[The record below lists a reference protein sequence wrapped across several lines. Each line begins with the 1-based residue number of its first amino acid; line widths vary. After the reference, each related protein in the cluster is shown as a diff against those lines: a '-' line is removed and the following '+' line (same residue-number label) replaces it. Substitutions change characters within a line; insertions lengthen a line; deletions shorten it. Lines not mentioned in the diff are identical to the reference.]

1 MGMMAT
7 KARIPFYKDW
17 LLIPLIGLVY
27 LADQFTKWL
36 VERELCYQ
44 QPIPAEGPFQ
54 LTCSFNTG
62 AAFGLFVDHT
72 FLLIIASFIGVGV
85 LLYIYRMHPAH
96 GLLLR
101 ISLGLQ
107 LGGAIGNLTD
117 RIRFGQV
124 TDFVKLGPW
133 PVFNLA
139 DAAIVTGI
147 VILVALFFL
156 PSKDETPPAPAQ
168 PVEEYLYTP
177 TEEDSDGTPVNFQ
190 QKGEVTDEPVSS
202 QRREGP

>member
-1 MGMMAT
+1 MAT
-7 KARIPFYKDW
+7 KSTIPFYRDW
-17 LLIPLIGLVY
+17 LLIPIIGIVY
-27 LADQFTKWL
+27 LLDQLSKYL
-36 VERELCYQ
+36 VEQELCYRSAF
-44 QPIPAEGPFQ
+44 PAEGTFQ
-54 LTCSFNTG
+54 LKCSFNTG

-72 FLLIIASFIGVGV
+72 FLLIIASFIGVAV

-133 PVFNLA
+133 PIFNVA
-139 DAAIVTGI
+139 DACIVVGI
-147 VILVALFFL
+147 IILIGLFVL
-156 PSKDETPPAPAQ
+156 SEGKEEPASQ
-168 PVEEYLYTP
+168 QSGGYLYTP
-177 TEEDSDGTPVNFQ
+177 MEDASEGVTSFQ
-190 QKGEVTDEPVSS
+190 
-202 QRREGP
+202 RENEG

>member
-1 MGMMAT
+1 MDIAMDENFSPS

-17 LLIPLIGLVY
+17 LLIPIIGLVY
-27 LADQFTKWL
+27 VLDQFTKHW
-36 VERELCYQ
+36 VEEEICYGRAIPRE
-44 QPIPAEGPFQ
+44 GTFQ

-62 AAFGLFVDHT
+62 TAFGLFPDHT
-72 FLLIIASFIGVGV
+72 FLLILASFIGVGV
-85 LLYIYRMHPAH
+85 LLLVYQRHPVP
-96 GLLLR
+96 GPLLR

-139 DAAIVTGI
+139 DACIVVGI
-147 VILVALFFL
+147 TMLVWLFIF
-156 PSKDETPPAPAQ
+156 SGSAQEPAPAMESTDNILE
-168 PVEEYLYTP
+168 PTPEFAPEETHGDQSP
-177 TEEDSDGTPVNFQ
+177 PSEKDED
-190 QKGEVTDEPVSS
+190 
-202 QRREGP
+202 

>member
-1 MGMMAT
+1 MQAMANRT
-7 KARIPFYKDW
+7 PIPFYKDW
-17 LLIPLIGLVY
+17 LLIPVIGLVY
-27 LADQFTKWL
+27 LLDQLTKFL
-36 VERELCYQ
+36 VEERLCYG
-44 QPIPAEGPFQ
+44 QPLPAEGTFQ
-54 LTCSFNTG
+54 LKCSFNTG

-85 LLYIYRMHPAH
+85 LLYIYRLHPAH

-133 PVFNLA
+133 PIFNVA
-139 DAAIVTGI
+139 DACIVVGI
-147 VILVALFFL
+147 IILIALFFL
-156 PSKDETPPAPAQ
+156 NGDKEPDSGQSA
-168 PVEEYLYTP
+168 EEYLYTP
-177 TEEDSDGTPVNFQ
+177 SEDFAEERTASFY
-190 QKGEVTDEPVSS
+190 GEKE
-202 QRREGP
+202 R